1 VHVRR
6 LRAKL
11 GPEYESLIGT
21 VRNVGYKAVRPTRGR
36 PPSSEPA
43 DDDDES
49 GSGNYQEPLADP
61 LHSQ

>member
-1 VHVRR
+1 
-6 LRAKL
+6 
-11 GPEYESLIGT
+11 

-36 PPSSEPA
+36 PPTSEPA

-49 GSGNYQEPLADP
+49 DSGNYQEPLADP